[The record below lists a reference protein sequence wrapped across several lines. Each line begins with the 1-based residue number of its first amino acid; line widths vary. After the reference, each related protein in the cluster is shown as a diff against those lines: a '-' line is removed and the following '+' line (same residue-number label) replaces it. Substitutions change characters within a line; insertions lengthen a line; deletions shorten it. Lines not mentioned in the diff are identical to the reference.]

1 MTSENNSK
9 TAQVL
14 VVDDTPANL
23 KLLVDILSIA
33 GYSVRPAPSG
43 KLALRSIALEQPD
56 LILLDINMPDMNGYE
71 VAEEIR
77 KNENY
82 RLIPII
88 FISALDDTSNKV
100 KGFEAGGV
108 DYITKP
114 FQPAE
119 VIARINTH
127 LTIRNLRIELE
138 NTNSKLFEENKI
150 RRNMELKLNEHK
162 NNLELV
168 VRNRTQELLEANE
181 ILKKEVI
188 IRQNAEKE
196 LKESQEKYKAI
207 FENSGEALALIDSD
221 GKLIMINNEFEKL
234 IKSNKASIENKCKW
248 TDFVMNKDGIARLIT
263 MEIRRRK
270 SAEYWSNTYYFQI
283 LRTTGEIRDVQAIIS
298 IIPGINQAI
307 VGITD
312 ITEIKNAEDEKLK
325 LREQLTQS
333 QKMEAIGNLAG
344 GIAHDFN
351 NILTGIIGSSEM
363 LQLQIPADNPVH
375 KYIGQI
381 LSLSE
386 KASGITKR
394 LLAFSRKQ
402 YIDLKPIPVS
412 EIFDGS
418 EKLLK
423 MLLTDDIDLVIE
435 QQSEQVYIY
444 ADNNQLYQ
452 VIMNLVSNAKDAL
465 PNGGE
470 IHIKTS
476 VSLIDPNFALQ
487 NNIDKLQQYFKISIS
502 DNGIG
507 IPENIKDKIFEPFF
521 TTKEVGKGTGLGLS
535 IVYGIITQHN
545 GFIFVKSEINAGT
558 TFEIYLPLIHSKI
571 ESQKL
576 NNTPIQG
583 GNELILI
590 ADDSNEVRHFISMFL
605 QMKGYRTLE
614 AKDGEE
620 AISIYNQNK
629 DNIDLIILDVVMP
642 RKNGKEVADTIR
654 NINHAAKII
663 FISGYTSDIITNKGV
678 NDEGFNFISKPIT
691 PNDLYTTVNSVLNS

>member
-1 MTSENNSK
+1 MTSEINNK
-9 TAQVL
+9 LAQVL

-43 KLALRSIALEQPD
+43 KLALRSMALEQPD
-56 LILLDINMPDMNGYE
+56 LILLDINMPEMNGYE
-71 VAEEIR
+71 LAAELR
-77 KNENY
+77 KNPDY

-207 FENSGEALALIDSD
+207 FENSGEALALIDSE
-221 GKLIMINNEFEKL
+221 GKLIMINKEFEKL
-234 IKSNKASIENKCKW
+234 IISKKENIENKCKW

-263 MEIRRRK
+263 MEIRKRK

-298 IIPGINQAI
+298 IIPEINQAI

-363 LQLQIPADNPVH
+363 LQLQIHKENPVH
-375 KYIGQI
+375 KYIEQI
-381 LSLSE
+381 LSLSD
-386 KASGITKR
+386 KASSITKR

-402 YIDLKPIPVS
+402 YIDLKPTPVF
-412 EIFDGS
+412 EILDGS

-423 MLLTDDIDLVIE
+423 MLLTDDIELIIE
-435 QQSEQVYIY
+435 QYPDQAFIN
-444 ADNNQLYQ
+444 ADHNQLYQ

-476 VSLIDPNFALQ
+476 VSPIDINFAQQ
-487 NNIDKLQQYFKISIS
+487 NNIDANQQYFKICIYDS
-502 DNGIG
+502 GVG
-507 IPENIKDKIFEPFF
+507 IPEEIRDKIFEPFF

-545 GFIFVKSEINAGT
+545 GYIFVNSEINVGT
-558 TFEIYLPLIHSKI
+558 TFEIYLPLIQSKAI
-571 ESQKL
+571 NEKPKDI
-576 NNTPIQG
+576 TITG
-583 GNELILI
+583 RNELILI
-590 ADDSNEVRHFISMFL
+590 ADDSNEVRQFITMFL
-605 QMKGYRTLE
+605 QMKGYRTIE

-620 AISIYNQNK
+620 AIATYNRNK
-629 DNIDLIILDVVMP
+629 DSIDLIILDVVMP
-642 RKNGKEVADTIR
+642 KKNGKEVADTIR
-654 NINHAAKII
+654 QINHEAKII
-663 FISGYTSDIITNKGV
+663 FISGYTSDIISNKGV
-678 NDEGFNFISKPIT
+678 NDEGLNFISKPIT
-691 PNDLYTTVNSVLNS
+691 PNDLYNKVNSVLKS

>member
-1 MTSENNSK
+1 MTSEINNKS
-9 TAQVL
+9 AQVL

-56 LILLDINMPDMNGYE
+56 LILLDINMPEMNGYE
-71 VAEEIR
+71 VATEIR
-77 KNENY
+77 KIPDY

-162 NNLELV
+162 SNLELV
-168 VRNRTQELLEANE
+168 VRSRTHELLESNE
-181 ILKKEVI
+181 ILKKEVL

-207 FENSGEALALIDSD
+207 FENSGEALALIDAD
-221 GKLIMINNEFEKL
+221 GKLIMINKEFEKL
-234 IKSNKASIENKCKW
+234 VQSNKENTENKCKW

-263 MEIRRRK
+263 MEIRKRK

-363 LQLQIPADNPVH
+363 LQLHIPKENPVH
-375 KYIGQI
+375 KYIEQI
-381 LSLSE
+381 LSLSD

-423 MLLTDDIDLVIE
+423 MLLTDDIELIIE
-435 QQSEQVYIY
+435 QYPDQAFVN

-476 VSLIDPNFALQ
+476 VSLIDSNFAQQ
-487 NNIDKLQQYFKISIS
+487 NNIDANQQYFKICIS
-502 DNGIG
+502 DSGVG
-507 IPENIKDKIFEPFF
+507 IPAEIRDKIFEPFF

-545 GFIFVKSEINAGT
+545 GYIFVNSDINIGT
-558 TFEIYLPLIHSKI
+558 TFEIYLPLIHAKIINDKSK
-571 ESQKL
+571 
-576 NNTPIQG
+576 NTTIPG

-590 ADDSNEVRHFISMFL
+590 ADDSNEVRQFISMFL
-605 QMKGYRTLE
+605 QMKGYRTIE

-629 DNIDLIILDVVMP
+629 DSIDLIILDVVMP
-642 RKNGKEVADTIR
+642 KKNGKEVADTIR
-654 NINHAAKII
+654 RINQDVKII
-663 FISGYTSDIITNKGV
+663 FISGYTSDIISNKGV

-691 PNDLYTTVNSVLNS
+691 PNDLFNTVNSVLTS